1 MEKPY
6 ECDVKKRDGRKL
18 DHLHFLS
25 RRKRTLICVH
35 AQLLLRACARLP
47 QWCLTLCD
55 PTVCSTPGSP
65 IRGNFQQEYWSGLVF
80 PPPGNLPDPGI
91 QSASPALA
99 GRFFTTE
106 PPEKWKWK
114 SLRLSP
120 VRLCNCMEYTV
131 HGILRARIPKW
142 VAFPFSRGSSQPRD
156 QTQVSRIA
164 GRFFTSWATRK
175 ALFNIRSCLKVS
187 SLTGENYIDFSY
199 FTFSIYLKRS
209 QFYKYVIILQMSYTS
224 EPRHTAYP

>member
-65 IRGNFQQEYWSGLVF
+65 IRGNFQQEYWSGLVC

-106 PPEKWKWK
+106 PPGKTLNTNNGQWEHLPTFKKMLLGVLPLNPSK
-114 SLRLSP
+114 EL
-120 VRLCNCMEYTV
+120 
-131 HGILRARIPKW
+131 
-142 VAFPFSRGSSQPRD
+142 
-156 QTQVSRIA
+156 
-164 GRFFTSWATRK
+164 GR
-175 ALFNIRSCLKVS
+175 
-187 SLTGENYIDFSY
+187 
-199 FTFSIYLKRS
+199 
-209 QFYKYVIILQMSYTS
+209 
-224 EPRHTAYP
+224 